1 MKLSGWLCAF
11 ALLAAPAVAQPTA
24 QWVGSWGASSS
35 DPLPGVTPPTQPF
48 KDQTVR
54 TIAHPSLGGPALRL
68 RLSNTLGT
76 ARHAIGAVHV
86 ARWEEGAIVP
96 GSDHAVTFGG

>member
-1 MKLSGWLCAF
+1 
-11 ALLAAPAVAQPTA
+11 
-24 QWVGSWGASSS
+24 
-35 DPLPGVTPPTQPF
+35 
-48 KDQTVR
+48 VR